1 MTVLIIKDQDQLK
14 ALVGQELGVT
24 PWREMP
30 QEQVNLFA
38 DATEDHQ
45 WIHTDIERAREGAF
59 GGTIVHG
66 YLMLSLLPKFAS
78 EIFEVAG
85 VTTAINYGLNKVR
98 FLQPVLTGSR
108 IRCRAALVEVEDRAG
123 ASRITVSYTIE
134 IEGAERPACVA
145 ETISL
150 LRFS

>member
-66 YLMLSLLPKFAS
+66 YLMLSLLPQFAS

-108 IRCRAALVEVEDRAG
+108 IRCRAALVEVEDRSG

>member
-66 YLMLSLLPKFAS
+66 YLMLSLLPQFAS

-85 VTTAINYGLNKVR
+85 VTIAINYGLNKVR

-108 IRCRAALVEVEDRAG
+108 IRCRAALVEAEDRSG

-134 IEGAERPACVA
+134 LEGAERPACVA
-145 ETISL
+145 ETQK
-150 LRFS
+150 